1 MADVE
6 QDFVHLARLALDGNI
21 NDVALLVR
29 RSLGGIIRRRPDL
42 SDQARAVMA
51 RASAAPTRAV
61 PDQFLPV
68 DADSRLELLRREDEP
83 SVGIAPIWP
92 EPVLKS
98 LNAVIEERT
107 QETQLAAAGLT
118 PTRSMLFTGAPGVGK
133 TLAARWLAKSLHRPL
148 LTLDLAAVMSS
159 FLGKTGN
166 NIRTVLDFAQ
176 REPSVLLLD
185 EFDAIAKRRDDAADV
200 GELKRLVTVLVQAV
214 DEWPSTGL
222 LIAATNHP
230 ELLDPAVWRRF
241 DRVLEFPRP
250 TQTEIMTLVCSLIGD
265 EHAGKLRSTV
275 KFLGKTLCG
284 SSFADVTRCVTTA
297 RREALVHALDLETAL
312 IRQAGAAI
320 READLDS
327 RLRVALRLRKNGM
340 TERAIY
346 EATGVARGTLRKY
359 TGASGKLAKA
369 EGGKERGT
377 RT

>member
-1 MADVE
+1 MADIE
-6 QDFVHLARLALDGNI
+6 EEFIHLARLALDGNTS
-21 NDVALLVR
+21 DVALLIR
-29 RSLGGIIRRRPDL
+29 RSIGGIIHRRPDL
-42 SDQARAVMA
+42 RDQARAVMA
-51 RASAAPTRAV
+51 RANAAPTRTI

-83 SVGIAPIWP
+83 HVGIAPIWP
-92 EPVLKS
+92 EPVFKS
-98 LNAVIEERT
+98 LNAVLEERA

-133 TLAARWLAKSLHRPL
+133 TLAARWLASSLHRPL

-214 DEWPSTGL
+214 DEWPATGL

-250 TQTEIMTLVCSLIGD
+250 TQTEIVAIVRSLVGEEETKKLGDTL
-265 EHAGKLRSTV
+265 

-284 SSFADVTRCVTTA
+284 ASFADVTRCVTTA
-297 RREALVHALDLETAL
+297 RREALVRQLDLETAL

-327 RLRVALRLRKNGM
+327 RLRVALRLRKSGM
-340 TERAIY
+340 SERAIY
-346 EATGVARGTLRKY
+346 DATGVARGTLRKH
-359 TGASGKLAKA
+359 TGPSGKLTKN
-369 EGGKERGT
+369 GKGKEHGA
-377 RT
+377 